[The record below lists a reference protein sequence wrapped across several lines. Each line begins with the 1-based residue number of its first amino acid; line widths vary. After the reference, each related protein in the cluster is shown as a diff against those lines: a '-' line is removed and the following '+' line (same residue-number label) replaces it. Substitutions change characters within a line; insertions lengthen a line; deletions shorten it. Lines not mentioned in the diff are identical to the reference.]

1 MDRFFSLTEVGS
13 FMAIF
18 IPLRLFE
25 LFSVLHLTLHIKMT
39 KDITTI
45 WVDFNKELRVFI
57 QNKTRNSADTDDILQ
72 DVFIKIIRNIDKVN
86 ESENLRLYLYGI
98 VRNTVY
104 DYFKKQKT
112 ILDSA
117 KEVDVFTEDE
127 AQDLNTTV
135 AECCIKPFINKLP
148 DHYREA
154 LLISEIQDVSQ
165 KELAEKLEISY
176 SGAKSRVQRGK
187 EKLKDLLLECCPYK
201 SDVYGNIINSEDSTC
216 GCP

>member
-1 MDRFFSLTEVGS
+1 
-13 FMAIF
+13 
-18 IPLRLFE
+18 
-25 LFSVLHLTLHIKMT
+25 MT
-39 KDITTI
+39 KDITII
-45 WVDFNKELRVFI
+45 WAEFNKELRAFI

-72 DVFIKIIRNIDKVN
+72 DVFIKIIHNLDKVN
-86 ESENLRLYLYGI
+86 RSENLRLYLYGI

-104 DYFKKQKT
+104 DYFKKQKA
-112 ILDSA
+112 IPDSTDEA
-117 KEVDVFTEDE
+117 DVFTEDE
-127 AQDLNTTV
+127 AQDLNTRV

-165 KELAEKLEISY
+165 KELAEKLGISY

-187 EKLKDLLLECCPYK
+187 EKLKGLLLECCSYK
-201 SDVYGNIINSEDSTC
+201 SDVYGNIINSESSTC